1 MTPLWKWN
9 RLFLTLKLQQHLC
22 NGKIVAESRLWP
34 GSSQIFYLERSLL
47 TFRSVVCPT
56 TLDVCKKHG
65 KDASSGDMTR
75 GLYSRKYRHCTMF
88 CNWCHSFLSCNLSI
102 YLWGK
107 GCSWWQD
114 GFSLTVAAREQWS
127 LWACLLNQEV
137 MRERRLSRSH
147 TTYLTLL
154 ITSRLC
160 DINEEAFRLGGN
172 YDHRDILRLTYKWIS
187 LHQET
192 IEPRYHGIDS
202 YINKLRNILATH

>member
-1 MTPLWKWN
+1 MTGW
-9 RLFLTLKLQQHLC
+9 LQFDS
-22 NGKIVAESRLWP
+22 GGRSR
-34 GSSQIFYLERSLL
+34 GQ
-47 TFRSVVCPT
+47 
-56 TLDVCKKHG
+56 
-65 KDASSGDMTR
+65 
-75 GLYSRKYRHCTMF
+75 
-88 CNWCHSFLSCNLSI
+88 
-102 YLWGK
+102 
-107 GCSWWQD
+107 
-114 GFSLTVAAREQWS
+114 S

-172 YDHRDILRLTYKWIS
+172 YDHQDILRLTYKWIS

-202 YINKLRNILATH
+202 YINKLRNILATHQTLRLKLILSIVLRYIVINTSMFAPWFSHLYTTELIFYKAFSTDQTTWFIL